1 MITTLLC
8 SAERVGADLHARAW
22 DGESLSWVR
31 SLVFGILSFALK
43 RAMEG
48 GMLVMVCVMVVAVV
62 IVVIVV
68 VVVVIVVVGLTY
80 VGDAEHILSFDV

>member
-1 MITTLLC
+1 
-8 SAERVGADLHARAW
+8 
-22 DGESLSWVR
+22 
-31 SLVFGILSFALK
+31 VFGILSFALK

-48 GMLVMVCVMVVAVV
+48 GMLVMVCVVVVA
-62 IVVIVV
+62 VVIVV